1 MVLVM
6 WMSFEMK
13 LAQVKHIGNV
23 CFTAERHESIMNGCR
38 YPYYP
43 IQLNICDHI
52 LFAKKK

>member
-23 CFTAERHESIMNGCR
+23 CFTAERHESTMNGCR